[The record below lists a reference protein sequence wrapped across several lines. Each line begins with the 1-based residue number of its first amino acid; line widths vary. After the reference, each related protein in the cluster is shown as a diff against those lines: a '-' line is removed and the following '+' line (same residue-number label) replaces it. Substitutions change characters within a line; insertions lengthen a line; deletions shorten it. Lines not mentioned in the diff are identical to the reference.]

1 MRKKKENNNRLT
13 KTRIV
18 RDIRTVFEQQEEDY
32 YKPKRV
38 SNFRNNNYI
47 AYESNSD
54 INRNVSLGKYVNKI
68 KPYLRNII
76 IDLRN
81 SDTWKIQLT
90 MAINYI
96 YLKDAKEE
104 RVLHSKSEN
113 LKFTSYNDVNEVVD
127 ELFNSLCSMYQGNLK
142 ISMRKNDFIF
152 DSI

>member
-54 INRNVSLGKYVNKI
+54 VNRNVSLGKYVNKI

>member
-113 LKFTSYNDVNEVVD
+113 LKFTSYNDVNEVAD

>member
-90 MAINYI
+90 MAINYT

-127 ELFNSLCSMYQGNLK
+127 ELFNLLCSMYQGNLK